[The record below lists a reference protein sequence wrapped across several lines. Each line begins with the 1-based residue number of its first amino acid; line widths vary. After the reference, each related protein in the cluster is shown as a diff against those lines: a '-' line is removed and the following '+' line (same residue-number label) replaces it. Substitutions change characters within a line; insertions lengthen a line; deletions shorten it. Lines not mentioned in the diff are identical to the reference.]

1 MNGKYFFTPAIAIL
15 AIALVGYAEASK
27 NTGVV
32 SVGPIMPPVSTPRV
46 RVSND
51 GMTPI
56 HVSFASNDGVGLV
69 ALGSVPAFATRT
81 LTIPAA
87 VRDMYVVVERNRRD
101 GERFIS
107 EGIAV
112 QRTTDVS
119 LRVGDRLERSTVL
132 VGDVVVKR
140 R

>member
-1 MNGKYFFTPAIAIL
+1 
-15 AIALVGYAEASK
+15 
-27 NTGVV
+27 
-32 SVGPIMPPVSTPRV
+32 
-46 RVSND
+46 
-51 GMTPI
+51 
-56 HVSFASNDGVGLV
+56 
-69 ALGSVPAFATRT
+69 
-81 LTIPAA
+81 
-87 VRDMYVVVERNRRD
+87 MYVVVERNRRD